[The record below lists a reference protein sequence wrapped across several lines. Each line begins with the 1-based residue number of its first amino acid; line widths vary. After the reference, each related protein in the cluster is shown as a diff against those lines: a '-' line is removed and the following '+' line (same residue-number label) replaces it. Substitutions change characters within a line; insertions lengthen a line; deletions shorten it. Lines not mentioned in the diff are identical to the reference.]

1 MDVCGTT
8 WPVTK
13 KENIKLR
20 LDTETL
26 QQLQERAREAERT
39 VAAEIRLAIKA
50 HLSVERVAA

>member
-1 MDVCGTT
+1 M
-8 WPVTK
+8 TK

-20 LDTETL
+20 LDSETL

-50 HLSVERVAA
+50 HLAVERVAA